1 MELLMNLLVIEIK
14 HIFNRIRSHIEL
26 LRVAT
31 LTNISLELSM
41 TTNDLRSKLIIV
53 KLSTLTLL
61 S

>member
-1 MELLMNLLVIEIK
+1 MELMVKFLVIEFK
-14 HIFNRIRSHIEL
+14 HIFNRIRSYIEL

-41 TTNDLRSKLIIV
+41 NTNDLRSKLIIV